1 MKFILREEDCPVFLL
16 GDPPLTFTASGRRI
30 VHIDFDHRTSDK
42 IPISVSIEDLLSGT
56 IKTIIGENGA
66 SIKVFFYKNQNG
78 ELMFCPTWAV
88 SKEIINDLMEL
99 YKDPT
104 INLDLKDAIYLTKL

>member
-30 VHIDFDHRTSDK
+30 VHIDIGARTSEK
-42 IPISVSIEDLLSGT
+42 IQMSIEDYLSGT
-56 IKTIIGENGA
+56 TKVIIGENGA

-88 SKEIINDLMEL
+88 SKEVINDLMEL

-104 INLDLKDAIYLTKL
+104 ITIDLKDAIYLTKL

>member
-1 MKFILREEDCPVFLL
+1 MKFVIREEDGSPTPYLL
-16 GDPPLTFTASGRRI
+16 FTASGRRI
-30 VHIDFDHRTSDK
+30 VRID
-42 IPISVSIEDLLSGT
+42 ISQRVAEKLSMPIEDFLSGT
-56 IKTIIGENGA
+56 SKVIIGENGA

-88 SKEIINDLMEL
+88 SKEVINDLMEL

>member
-1 MKFILREEDCPVFLL
+1 MNFIISEE
-16 GDPPLTFTASGRRI
+16 GRPPLAFTASGRRI
-30 VHIDFDHRTSDK
+30 VHIDIGSRTPSEE
-42 IPISVSIEDLLSGT
+42 IQRTIEDFLSGT
-56 IKTIIGENGA
+56 TKVIIGENGA

-88 SKEIINDLMEL
+88 SKEVINDLIKL

-104 INLDLKDAIYLTKL
+104 INLDLKDAIYLTRL